1 MSASRPFNMT
11 QECWLVAV
19 CVMLPLLSA
28 CSSARLVVPGSAN
41 IFGAG
46 HVIPPA
52 PAGGGA
58 GTAPPSY
65 SFSPASGT
73 EVLAFPSIT
82 GQVVCDRDHFP
93 ANGPDGGPHA
103 GGSTDLWSCAGISGL
118 KNKHATMF
126 LVGVFLDD
134 KEPMDPAPSCLDF
147 NQSTSFAELYPALRQ
162 TFFIGDGLTGTGSGE
177 LQRFHVPPGA
187 TRLFLGFADGWASH
201 DRPGWYGD
209 NAGSLTVELRLTQE
223 HR

>member
-1 MSASRPFNMT
+1 MSDPRPFNT
-11 QECWLVAV
+11 SRGCRLAAV
-19 CVMLPLLSA
+19 CVILPLLSA
-28 CSSARLVVPGSAN
+28 CSSTKLVVPGSAN
-41 IFGAG
+41 VFGAG
-46 HVIPPA
+46 HIIPPA

-65 SFSPASGT
+65 SFSAASGT
-73 EVLAFPSIT
+73 EVLTFPSIT

-134 KEPMDPAPSCLDF
+134 KEPSDPAPPSLDF
-147 NQSTSFAELYPALRQ
+147 NRSTSFAEVYPALRQ
-162 TFFIGDGLTGTGSGE
+162 TFFIGDGMTGTGSGE
-177 LQRFHVPPGA
+177 LQRFHVPAGA

-201 DRPGWYGD
+201 GRPGWYGD
-209 NAGSLTVELRLTQE
+209 NAGSLTVELRFIQ
-223 HR
+223 RRR